1 MIKRTVYSAG
11 IPLKKKFGQHFLRDQ
26 SVVNTMIDR
35 VPLTKATSVFEVG
48 PGDGFLTR
56 SLLQTPLA
64 RLWSFEIDSQW
75 AKHLSVTIHD
85 KRFTLHEQN
94 FLDVDPEL
102 FAEHAPW
109 VIMANL
115 PYQITFPI
123 LRFLQ
128 RNRQYLSEG
137 VIMIQEE
144 VAQKLVKTRGRGYGY
159 PSLFFNHYFTIEL
172 LSKVLP
178 SAFFPPPKV
187 ESRLVYLKTK
197 QDVKSIPNEEQFW
210 IFIKRCFA
218 QPRRTLRNNL
228 QQTHFDLSKLSEEI
242 LALRAQQLALDDLI
256 SLWTKLSTEI
266 EKKAF

>member
-11 IPLKKKFGQHFLRDQ
+11 ISLKKKFGQHFLRDQ
-26 SVVNTMIDR
+26 SIVNAMMDR
-35 VPLTKATSVFEVG
+35 VPLATTTSVFEVG

-56 SLLQTPLA
+56 SLLQAPIA
-64 RLWSFEIDSQW
+64 RLWSFEIDARW
-75 AKHLSVTIHD
+75 AKHLNTTIHD
-85 KRFTLHEQN
+85 KRFTLYEQN
-94 FLDVDPEL
+94 FLDVDPEI

-128 RNRQYLSEG
+128 RNRQYLTEG

-159 PSLFFNHYFTIEL
+159 PSLFFNHYFEIEL
-172 LSKVLP
+172 LLKVP
-178 SAFFPPPKV
+178 PTAFFPPPKV

-197 QDVKSIPNEEQFW
+197 QEVKPIPNEEEFW
-210 IFIKRCFA
+210 LFIKRCFA

-228 QQTHFDLSKLSEEI
+228 QQTHFDMSKLSDET
-242 LALRAQQLALDDLI
+242 LSLRAQQMSLEELI
-256 SLWTKLSTEI
+256 GIWTTLSTEPEI
-266 EKKAF
+266 TAL

>member
-1 MIKRTVYSAG
+1 MVQRTVYSAG

-26 SVVNTMIDR
+26 SVVNTMISR
-35 VPLTKATSVFEVG
+35 VPLTQTTSVFEVG

-56 SLLQTPLA
+56 SLLHTPIA
-64 RLWSFEIDSQW
+64 RLWSFEIDAQW
-75 AKHLSVTIHD
+75 AKHLSATIHD
-85 KRFTLHEQN
+85 KRFTLYEQN
-94 FLDVDPEL
+94 FLDVDPKI

-128 RNRQYLSEG
+128 RNRQYLAEG

-144 VAQKLVKTRGRGYGY
+144 VAQKLVKTRGRGYGF
-159 PSLFFNHYFTIEL
+159 PSLFFNHYFEIEL

-178 SAFFPPPKV
+178 TAFFPPPKV
-187 ESRLVYLKTK
+187 DSRLVYLKTK
-197 QDVKSIPNEEQFW
+197 QDVKSIPNEEDFW
-210 IFIKRCFA
+210 NFIKRCFA

-228 QQTHFDLSKLSEEI
+228 QQAHFDLSKLSDET
-242 LALRAQQLALDDLI
+242 LALRAQQLSLDDLI
-256 SLWTKLSTEI
+256 ALWTTLSST
-266 EKKAF
+266 